1 MQLLN
6 SPIRHADDRIRA
18 IAGRKYRLNWADA
31 NMGRVS
37 ADREMTAL
45 KTSTG
50 KFITL
55 EGIDGAGKSTHLHWL
70 EKVLRDKGKTVVVT
84 REPGGTRL
92 GEALRQLLLDTG
104 QAMHAET
111 EALLMFAARREHLDK
126 VIMPGLER
134 GDWVISDR
142 FTDASF
148 AYQGGGRG
156 LAATKLSE
164 LEHWVQGEFQP
175 DLTFYFDVAVEVG
188 RQRTS
193 AIKLADR
200 FEKETDTF
208 FHLVREAYLERARQF
223 PQRIRVI
230 DANLSLS
237 EVHKQLDE
245 VLLNLCN
252 DYDLS
257 MAN

>member
-1 MQLLN
+1 
-6 SPIRHADDRIRA
+6 
-18 IAGRKYRLNWADA
+18 
-31 NMGRVS
+31 
-37 ADREMTAL
+37 MTAS
-45 KTSTG
+45 KTITG

-55 EGIDGAGKSTHLHWL
+55 EGIDGAGKSTHLHWF

-156 LAATKLSE
+156 LAATKLAE

-208 FHLVREAYLERARQF
+208 FNRVREAYLERARQF

-230 DANLSLS
+230 DANLSLV

-245 VLLNLCN
+245 VLLKLCD